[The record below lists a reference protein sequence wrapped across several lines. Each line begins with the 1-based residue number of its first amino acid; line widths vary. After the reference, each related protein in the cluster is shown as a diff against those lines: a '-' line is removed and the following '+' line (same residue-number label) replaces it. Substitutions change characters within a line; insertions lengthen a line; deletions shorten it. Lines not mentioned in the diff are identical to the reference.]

1 MARKSKQTQP
11 TDEVSPEDVVN
22 YLKSFGTPPKQLLSE
37 DDAVANPTSFFGKKD
52 ILKKSELKEEEINK
66 LSGKASEDLVSNKSD
81 TPKPADFEPEVP
93 TVHQSIEMETS
104 LPSLGSI
111 VLTDYEKDLYIK
123 TLLNDVPFTLDI
135 EPFKGVTVSVNSRT
149 LRTENLVFHVLSAER
164 ESGKII
170 GPETYFTRLQQLL
183 AAVQITQIGDKNVSI
198 DPSVLCMPRDA
209 AHPLLEEHIDKHYMD
224 ITPQKWNAINFAI
237 RIFETK
243 LKLCND
249 NLRDENFW
257 LTEDIS

>member
-1 MARKSKQTQP
+1 MARTPKKSLP
-11 TDEVSPEDVVN
+11 VNEVSPEDVVN
-22 YLKSFGTPPKQLLSE
+22 YLKASGTAPKQLLE
-37 DDAVANPTSFFGKKD
+37 KDDAVVNPTSFFGKKD

-66 LSGKASEDLVSNKSD
+66 LSGKSEAEAETKKSD
-81 TPKPADFEPEVP
+81 TPKPTDFEPEVP
-93 TVHQSIEMETS
+93 TIHQSIEMETS

-111 VLTDYEKDLYIK
+111 VLTDYEKDLYVK
-123 TLLNDVPFTLDI
+123 TLLNDAPFSLDI
-135 EPFKGVTVSVNSRT
+135 EPFKGVTINVKSRT
-149 LRTENLVFHVLSAER
+149 LRTENLVFHILSAER

-198 DPSVLCMPRDA
+198 DPSVLGVPRDA
-209 AHPLLEEHIDKHYMD
+209 AHPVIEAHIDAHYMD